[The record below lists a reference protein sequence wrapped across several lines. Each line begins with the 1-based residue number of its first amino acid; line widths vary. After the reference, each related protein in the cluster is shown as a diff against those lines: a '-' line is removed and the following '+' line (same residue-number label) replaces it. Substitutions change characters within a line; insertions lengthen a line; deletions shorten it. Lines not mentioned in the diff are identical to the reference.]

1 MKKLVAFASFLAF
14 ITLIH
19 LACQQGSNSKTTVTE
34 TAERPYRDT
43 LYGHLEAPP
52 PPSPPPSIAEMEAT
66 EAHADS
72 VDLQGVLTTVDTLP
86 KYKEGF
92 PAYLKFIHEHL
103 ESPHF
108 PRMIY
113 GTVYVRAVVEID
125 GTLTHLRVKRGI
137 GGGWN
142 ELAVRLLAKTSG
154 SWQCGVHQGKA
165 VRAAMVVPV
174 KCEEN

>member
-14 ITLIH
+14 TL
-19 LACQQGSNSKTTVTE
+19 LSNFACQQGSNTKAAITKTE
-34 TAERPYRDT
+34 ESHYRDT
-43 LYGHLEAPP
+43 LAVPP
-52 PPSPPPSIAEMEAT
+52 PPPPPPSIAEMEAT
-66 EAHADS
+66 EAQADS
-72 VDLQGVLTTVDTLP
+72 VDLQGVLTTVDTPP

-92 PAYLKFIHEHL
+92 PAYAKFIHEHL
-103 ESPHF
+103 EPPHF

-113 GTVYVRAVVEID
+113 GTVWVRAVVEID
-125 GTLTHLRVKRGI
+125 GALTHLRVKRGI

-154 SWQCGVHQGKA
+154 RWQCGVHQGHA

-174 KCEEN
+174 KCEPD